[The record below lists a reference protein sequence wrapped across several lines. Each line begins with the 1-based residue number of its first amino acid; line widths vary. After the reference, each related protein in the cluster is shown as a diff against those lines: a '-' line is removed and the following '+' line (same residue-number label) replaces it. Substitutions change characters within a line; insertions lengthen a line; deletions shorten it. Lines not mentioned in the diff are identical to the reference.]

1 MDALEVFDPSG
12 ATEVTRLHAARLPN
26 LGGRTI
32 AFLSND
38 MWQSHRMLPMLREKL
53 AERFDDI
60 RIVPETDFPM
70 GNVPIDRDET
80 VEQVVASNADAV
92 IIGNAS

>member
-12 ATEVTRLHAARLPN
+12 ATEVTRLHAARLPD
-26 LGGRTI
+26 LEGKTV

-53 AERFDDI
+53 TERFDDI
-60 RIVPETDFPM
+60 RIVPETEFPM
-70 GNVPIDRDET
+70 GNVPIDRDDT
-80 VEQVVASNADAV
+80 VEQVVARNADAV